1 MFEQWGERMNVGIV
15 GGGLAGLAT
24 ASALCAA
31 GHNVT
36 VYEASDRLGGR
47 MGTTTM
53 EGHPVDLGFHV
64 LHTAYPALKRWV
76 DLAALEATPMDPST
90 EVILPSQGKRLLL
103 GDALRRPS
111 TLLPTLRSVG
121 PFNAL
126 RLLRWRQ
133 RARGRDLE
141 APLDRPSQSID
152 AGLADQGFSEGLRQ
166 RVLHPL
172 FAGITLDPQRKER
185 AAFATFTWG
194 AMANGSMVMPKDGIV
209 AVPLQLASRLPS
221 EVVRLGVTVED
232 VDATGVTVDGVRH
245 DHDKVVLA
253 VPQHVAAGLLNV
265 TTSPDERRTTT
276 MVYAT
281 EDPPLRAARLL
292 LNGEYDPITSPVL
305 HVHVPTL
312 LHPREDGQH
321 FVVATLLGDQDHA
334 AEDVQERL
342 MSWFPKAA
350 SWRIVGRTDVRHA
363 LPNIPTHHVG
373 RDHLPVD
380 VDGVL
385 LAGDHTTHPSVQ
397 GTLRS
402 AERVLEA
409 LGVPLPQG
417 PQDLQRTATVEVA
430 A

>member
-1 MFEQWGERMNVGIV
+1 MNVGVV

-24 ASALCAA
+24 ASALHAA
-31 GHNVT
+31 GHSVT
-36 VYEASDRLGGR
+36 VYEAAAHIGGR
-47 MGTTTM
+47 MGTVTM
-53 EGHPVDLGFHV
+53 EDHPVDVGFHV
-64 LHTAYPALKRWV
+64 LHTAYPALRRWV
-76 DLAALEATPMDPST
+76 DLDALDAVAMDPST

-111 TLLPTLRSVG
+111 TLFPTLRSVG

-152 AGLADQGFSEGLRQ
+152 AGLANQGFSKALRQ
-166 RVLHPL
+166 RVLQPL
-172 FAGITLDPQRKER
+172 FAGITLDPER
-185 AAFATFTWG
+185 NEREAFATFTWG
-194 AMANGSMVMPKDGIV
+194 AMAKGNMVMPKDGIV
-209 AVPLQLASRLPS
+209 AVPRQLASHLPPAS
-221 EVVRLGVTVED
+221 LRTGVAAEA
-232 VDATGVTVDGVRH
+232 VDATGVTVDGTRH
-245 DHDKVVLA
+245 EHDKVVLA
-253 VPQHVAAGLLNV
+253 VPQHVAAQLLDI
-265 TTSPDERRTTT
+265 TIDPSERRTTT

-281 EDPPLRAARLL
+281 DAAPLRAARLL
-292 LNGEYDPITSPVL
+292 LNGEYDPTASPVL

-312 LHPREDGQH
+312 LHPRADGQH
-321 FVVATLLGDQDHA
+321 LVVATLLGEGDHM

-342 MSWFPKAA
+342 LSWFPEA
-350 SWRIVGRTDVRHA
+350 STWRFVGRTDVRHA
-363 LPNIPTHHVG
+363 LPTIPTHHVG
-373 RDHLPVD
+373 RDHMPVD

-417 PQDLQRTATVEVA
+417 PQDLQRPAAVEVTA
-430 A
+430 

>member
-1 MFEQWGERMNVGIV
+1 MNVGIV

-209 AVPLQLASRLPS
+209 
-221 EVVRLGVTVED
+221 
-232 VDATGVTVDGVRH
+232 
-245 DHDKVVLA
+245 
-253 VPQHVAAGLLNV
+253 
-265 TTSPDERRTTT
+265 
-276 MVYAT
+276 
-281 EDPPLRAARLL
+281 
-292 LNGEYDPITSPVL
+292 
-305 HVHVPTL
+305 
-312 LHPREDGQH
+312 
-321 FVVATLLGDQDHA
+321 
-334 AEDVQERL
+334 
-342 MSWFPKAA
+342 
-350 SWRIVGRTDVRHA
+350 
-363 LPNIPTHHVG
+363 
-373 RDHLPVD
+373 
-380 VDGVL
+380 
-385 LAGDHTTHPSVQ
+385 
-397 GTLRS
+397 
-402 AERVLEA
+402 
-409 LGVPLPQG
+409 
-417 PQDLQRTATVEVA
+417 
-430 A
+430 

>member
-1 MFEQWGERMNVGIV
+1 VITVNVGIV

-24 ASALCAA
+24 AAALHAA
-31 GHNVT
+31 GHDVT
-36 VYEASDRLGGR
+36 VYEASSDIGGR
-47 MGTTTM
+47 MGTTEM
-53 EGHPVDLGFHV
+53 EGHPVDVGFHV

-76 DLAALEATPMDPST
+76 DLEALEATPMDPST
-90 EVILPSQGKRLLL
+90 EVILPSKGRRMLL

-141 APLDRPSQSID
+141 APMDRPSPTID
-152 AGLADQGFSEGLRQ
+152 AGFADQGFSEGLRQ
-166 RVLHPL
+166 HVLHPL
-172 FAGITLDPQRKER
+172 FAGITLDPERRER

-194 AMANGSMVMPKDGIV
+194 AMANGTMVMPKDGIV
-209 AVPLQLASRLPS
+209 AVPRQLASRLPPNA
-221 EVVRLGVTVED
+221 VRTDVAVEG
-232 VDATGVTVDGVRH
+232 VDASGVTVDGVH
-245 DHDKVVLA
+245 HAHDKVVLA
-253 VPQHVAAGLLNV
+253 VPQHVAARLLDV

-281 EDPPLRAARLL
+281 STPPMRAARLL
-292 LNGEYDPITSPVL
+292 LNGEYDPDHSPVL

-312 LHPREDGQH
+312 LHPRADGQH
-321 FVVATLLGDQDHA
+321 LVVATLLGAH
-334 AEDVQERL
+334 EHTPEGVQERL
-342 MSWFPKAA
+342 LSWFPEA
-350 SWRIVGRTDVRHA
+350 STWRHVGRTDVRHA

-417 PQDLQRTATVEVA
+417 PQDLNRPAAVEVTA
-430 A
+430 

>member
-1 MFEQWGERMNVGIV
+1 
-15 GGGLAGLAT
+15 
-24 ASALCAA
+24 
-31 GHNVT
+31 
-36 VYEASDRLGGR
+36 
-47 MGTTTM
+47 
-53 EGHPVDLGFHV
+53 
-64 LHTAYPALKRWV
+64 
-76 DLAALEATPMDPST
+76 
-90 EVILPSQGKRLLL
+90 
-103 GDALRRPS
+103 
-111 TLLPTLRSVG
+111 
-121 PFNAL
+121 
-126 RLLRWRQ
+126 
-133 RARGRDLE
+133 
-141 APLDRPSQSID
+141 
-152 AGLADQGFSEGLRQ
+152 
-166 RVLHPL
+166 
-172 FAGITLDPQRKER
+172 
-185 AAFATFTWG
+185 
-194 AMANGSMVMPKDGIV
+194 MPKDGIV

-221 EVVRLGVTVED
+221 EAVRLGVAVED
-232 VDATGVTVDGVRH
+232 VDANGVTVDGVRH

-253 VPQHVAAGLLNV
+253 VPQHVAAGLLDV

-281 EDPPLRAARLL
+281 EAPPLRAARLL
-292 LNGEYDPITSPVL
+292 LNGEYDPTSSPVL

-312 LHPREDGQH
+312 LHPRDDGQH

-342 MSWFPKAA
+342 LSWFPEAA

-417 PQDLQRTATVEVA
+417 PQDLQRPAAVEVA